1 MKTYGKILWLCDLF
15 FYYESIIICNNRI
28 IVGYFGKR
36 NPDVGEVHVT
46 SLIVYDLDGNYIK
59 TLKVGYNIVL
69 FCYDSE
75 YNRIIMA
82 LDDDIQFAY
91 LKLDGLLE

>member
-1 MKTYGKILWLCDLF
+1 M
-15 FYYESIIICNNRI
+15 
-28 IVGYFGKR
+28 
-36 NPDVGEVHVT
+36 HVT

-59 TLKVGYNIVL
+59 TLKVVCNIVL
-69 FCYDSE
+69 FCYDSK

-91 LKLDGLLE
+91 LKLDGLLK